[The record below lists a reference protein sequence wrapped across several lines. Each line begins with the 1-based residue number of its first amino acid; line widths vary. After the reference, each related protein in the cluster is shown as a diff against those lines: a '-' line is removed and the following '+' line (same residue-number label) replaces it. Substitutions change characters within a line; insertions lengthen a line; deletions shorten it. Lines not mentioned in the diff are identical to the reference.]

1 MPRCGCGIFFEL
13 KKSILFN
20 DFGGLC
26 SRLDR
31 DMVAVKATNHR

>member
-1 MPRCGCGIFFEL
+1 MPWCGCGIFFEL

-20 DFGGLC
+20 DFGGVC

-31 DMVAVKATNHR
+31 DMVAI